1 MTRQVAK
8 VTARTARVSPSKDW
22 VAPTGGWRTDV
33 EMADMPADAAFQLDN
48 FFPEAN
54 RVRARYGFL
63 AFATGLGA
71 DVRTIIPYAGVSNRL
86 FAAAGAKIFDIT
98 AGGAVGAAVVSGMAS
113 AHWSVQQYTN
123 PAGQEYL
130 RLVNGLDTPL
140 LFNGTSWTNNY
151 LVGTATL
158 ATQNVAVKNVPYTLS
173 FFGTGS
179 VTLSGAFAGVLNG
192 TGVGNRVTLTFTPAA
207 GTLTVTV
214 AGSVTNAQLETGSVA
229 TPYVPST
236 MITGISDSSLLIAV
250 TAYRS
255 RLWFIEK
262 NSTNVWYLAT
272 DAVSGTA
279 TVLPVGGNMKYG
291 GTLVSINV
299 WTIPVA
305 DGLQQCLVLMS
316 SEGEIIVFQGSDPSS
331 STNWGLIG
339 TFKLGRPLG
348 TDRCMLS
355 VGADLA
361 IMTTDGIVPITKAVQ
376 LDRGATSL
384 GAITAKIGP
393 TWRET
398 VATIGTT
405 SDQWQLSSF
414 PARQMAIV
422 NLPSSLGPYQYVMN
436 TETGAWCRFVGM
448 PASCWGTWQ
457 DRLFFGSSDGTVY
470 EAEVGATDNGVAIDA
485 LMVGAWNRYGDGLST
500 KFSKLIGV
508 TAQIG
513 VSTLMYAGIS
523 VDYETKV
530 PTALLSS
537 VENSGAAKWGTAIW
551 GVSKFPGLSLV
562 RKIAAAGGAGSALA
576 PTIRALISGSTA
588 SVSEA
593 AVVGGSVLYEKG
605 API

>member
-1 MTRQVAK
+1 MTRKPVSSGAGM
-8 VTARTARVSPSKDW
+8 TRVSPSKDW
-22 VAPTGGWRTDV
+22 IAPIGGWRTDV
-33 EMADMPADAAFQLDN
+33 EMADMPKDAAFQLDN

-71 DVRTIIPYAGVSNRL
+71 DVKTVIPYSGVSNRL
-86 FAAAGAKIFDIT
+86 FASAGDKIFDVT
-98 AGGAVGAAVVSGMAS
+98 AGGAVGAAVVSGQSS
-113 AHWSVQQYTN
+113 AHWSTQQYTN

-192 TGVGNRVTLTFTPAA
+192 TGVANRVTLTFTPVA
-207 GTLTVTV
+207 GTLTLTV
-214 AGSVTNAQLETGSVA
+214 AGSVTNAQLETGAAA

-236 MITGISDSSLLIAV
+236 MITGIPDSSLLIAV

-291 GTLVSINV
+291 GTLVAINV
-299 WTIPVA
+299 WTIPVST
-305 DGLQQCLVLMS
+305 GLQQCLVLMS
-316 SEGEIIVFQGSDPSS
+316 SEGEVIVFQGSDPSS
-331 STNWGLIG
+331 ASNWGLIG

-361 IMTTDGIVPITKAVQ
+361 IMTTDGIVPITKAIQ

-398 VATIGTT
+398 VAAIGTT
-405 SDQWQLSSF
+405 SEEWQLASF

-422 NLPSSLGPYQYVMN
+422 NLPSSFGPYQYVMN
-436 TETGAWCRFVGM
+436 TETGAWCRFVGIS
-448 PASCWGTWQ
+448 ASCWATWQ

-470 EAEVGATDNGVAIDA
+470 EAEAGASDNGTAIDA
-485 LMVGAWNRYGDGLST
+485 LMVGAWNRFGDGLST

-523 VDYETKV
+523 TDYQTKI

-537 VENSGAAKWGTAIW
+537 VENSAAAKWGTAIW
-551 GVSKFPGLSLV
+551 GVSKFPGNILARRFAS
-562 RKIAAAGGAGSALA
+562 AGAAGAALA
-576 PTIRALISGSTA
+576 PTVRALISGSSA

-593 AVVGGSVLYEKG
+593 AVVGGEVLYEKG
-605 API
+605 APL

>member
-1 MTRQVAK
+1 MTRKPVPSSAGMG
-8 VTARTARVSPSKDW
+8 RVSPSKDW
-22 VAPTGGWRTDV
+22 IAPIGGWRTDV
-33 EMADMPADAAFQLDN
+33 EMADMPKDAAFQLDN

-63 AFATGLGA
+63 AFSTGLGA
-71 DVRTIIPYAGVSNRL
+71 DVKTVIPYAGVSNRL
-86 FAAAGAKIFDIT
+86 FAAAGDKIFDIT
-98 AGGAVGAAVVSGMAS
+98 AGGAVGAAVVSGQSS
-113 AHWSVQQYTN
+113 AHWSTQQYTN

-140 LFNGTSWTNNY
+140 LYNGTSWTNNFI
-151 LVGTATL
+151 VGSA
-158 ATQNVAVKNVPYTLS
+158 APVTQNVAVKNVPYTLS
-173 FFGTGS
+173 LFGTGS
-179 VTLSGAFAGVLNG
+179 ITLSGAFAGVLNG

-207 GTLTVTV
+207 GTLTLTV
-214 AGSVTNAQLETGSVA
+214 AGTVTNAQLETGSTA
-229 TPYVPST
+229 TPYVSST
-236 MITGISDSSLLIAV
+236 MITGISDPALLIAV

-272 DAVSGTA
+272 DAVSGAA

-291 GTLVSINV
+291 GTLVAINV
-299 WTIPVA
+299 WTIPVST
-305 DGLQQCLVLMS
+305 GLQQCLVLMS
-316 SEGEIIVFQGSDPSS
+316 SEGEIIVYQGSDPSS
-331 STNWGLIG
+331 SSNWGLIG

-376 LDRGATSL
+376 LDRGATSM

-405 SDQWQLSSF
+405 SDQWQLASF

-422 NLPSSLGPYQYVMN
+422 NLPSSFGPYQYVMN

-448 PASCWGTWQ
+448 GSSCWSTWQ

-470 EAEVGATDNGVAIDA
+470 EAEVGANDNGVAIDA
-485 LMVGAWNRYGDGLST
+485 LMVGAWNRFGDGLST

-523 VDYETKV
+523 VDYQTKI

-537 VENSGAAKWGTAIW
+537 VENSAAAKWGSAIW

-562 RKIAAAGGAGSALA
+562 RKFASAGGAGSALA
-576 PTIRALISGSTA
+576 PTVRALISGSSG

-593 AVVGGSVLYEKG
+593 AVVGGSVLYENG

>member
-1 MTRQVAK
+1 MTRKPVSSGAGM
-8 VTARTARVSPSKDW
+8 TRVSPSKDW
-22 VAPTGGWRTDV
+22 IAPIGGWRTDV
-33 EMADMPADAAFQLDN
+33 EMADMPKDAAFQLDN

-71 DVRTIIPYAGVSNRL
+71 DVKTVIPYSGVSNRL
-86 FAAAGAKIFDIT
+86 FAAAGDKIFDVT
-98 AGGAVGAAVVSGMAS
+98 AGGAVGAAVVSGQSA
-113 AHWSVQQYTN
+113 AHWSTQQYTN

-192 TGVGNRVTLTFTPAA
+192 TGVANRVTLTFTPVA
-207 GTLTVTV
+207 GTLTLTV
-214 AGSVTNAQLETGSVA
+214 AGSVTNAQLETGAVA

-236 MITGISDSSLLIAV
+236 MITGIPDSSLLIAV

-291 GTLVSINV
+291 GTLVAINV
-299 WTIPVA
+299 WTIPVST
-305 DGLQQCLVLMS
+305 GLQQCLVLMS
-316 SEGEIIVFQGSDPSS
+316 SEGEVIVYQGSDPSS
-331 STNWGLIG
+331 ASNWGLIG

-398 VATIGTT
+398 VAAIGTT
-405 SDQWQLSSF
+405 SEEWQLASF

-422 NLPSSLGPYQYVMN
+422 NLPSSFGPYQYVMN
-436 TETGAWCRFVGM
+436 TETGAWCRFVGIT
-448 PASCWGTWQ
+448 ASCWATWQ

-470 EAEVGATDNGVAIDA
+470 EAEAGASDNGTAIDA
-485 LMVGAWNRYGDGLST
+485 LMVGAWNRFGDGLST

-523 VDYETKV
+523 TDYQTKI

-537 VENSGAAKWGTAIW
+537 VENSAAAKWGTAIW
-551 GVSKFPGLSLV
+551 GVSKFPGNILA
-562 RKIAAAGGAGSALA
+562 RKFASAGAAGAALA
-576 PTIRALISGSTA
+576 PTVRALISGSSA

-593 AVVGGSVLYEKG
+593 AVVGGEVLYEKG
-605 API
+605 APL